1 MECFSSYTD
10 VTPEE
15 HGDVGKHL
23 LAELVVPVEQVTA
36 AKWFFLTIFRFACWA
51 ICENSLLP
59 SELHELTKNSYSK
72 QLN

>member
-15 HGDVGKHL
+15 HGGVGKHL

-36 AKWFFLTIFRFACWA
+36 AK
-51 ICENSLLP
+51 
-59 SELHELTKNSYSK
+59 
-72 QLN
+72 